1 MPVYSLATSMWPNGV
16 PFDRVIA
23 EVAGAGFTQCELFAS
38 KDLADDRTAGE
49 RRGILNQHGVW
60 ARTVHP
66 QIDRVDLAALDD
78 DVRTQSVA
86 TVASCFEPF
95 AELGGFASILHPSGA
110 VLHPSGGDMRAEDQE
125 LRIGAFRRSLDT
137 LTARAE
143 QLGIRLACENLQ
155 HKGQPRPL
163 CRMEDL
169 RRVVDDYPSTVGICL
184 DTGHANNNGLDPADE
199 ARIAGERLIAL
210 HMQDTDALED
220 RHWPP
225 GLGNIDW
232 RRFGAALTEIGF
244 NGAWT
249 FEVGTG
255 ASGPAATAALVRR
268 IADAWA
274 EGRAPSDLPHTET
287 AAGFNA
293 L

>member
-1 MPVYSLATSMWPNGV
+1 MPVFSLATALWPNGV
-16 PFDRVIA
+16 PFDQVIA
-23 EVAGAGFTQCELFAS
+23 EVAAAGFTQCELFDT
-38 KDLADDRTAGE
+38 KDMADDRTAGE
-49 RRGILNQHGVW
+49 RRRILNRQGVW
-60 ARTVHP
+60 VRTIHSDLGVN
-66 QIDRVDLAALDD
+66 LAALDD
-78 DVRTQSVA
+78 DERSRAVTS
-86 TVASCFEPF
+86 VASCFEPF
-95 AELGGFASILHPSGA
+95 AELGGFAVIVHPTGRDSNVDAELH
-110 VLHPSGGDMRAEDQE
+110 
-125 LRIGAFRRSLDT
+125 IGAFRRSLDT

-143 QLGIRLACENLQ
+143 ELGIRLACENLQ
-155 HKGQPRPL
+155 HKGQSRPL

-210 HMQDTDALED
+210 HLQDTDAVED

-225 GLGNIDW
+225 GMGNINW
-232 RRFGAALTEIGF
+232 RRVSAALIEIGF
-244 NGAWT
+244 DGAWT

-255 ASGPAATAALVRR
+255 ASGPAATAALIRR

-274 EGRAPSDLPHTET
+274 EGRPPSDLPQTET
-287 AAGFNA
+287 AAGFHA

>member
-1 MPVYSLATSMWPNGV
+1 MPVFSLATALWPNGV
-16 PFDRVIA
+16 PFDKVIA
-23 EVAGAGFTQCELFAS
+23 EVAAAGFTQCELFDT

-49 RRGILNQHGVW
+49 RRRILNQHGVW
-60 ARTVHP
+60 ARTIHS
-66 QIDRVDLAALDD
+66 DLGVDLAAIED
-78 DVRTQSVA
+78 DVRAQAVASVE
-86 TVASCFEPF
+86 SCFEPF
-95 AELGGFASILHPSGA
+95 AELGGFAAIVHPSR
-110 VLHPSGGDMRAEDQE
+110 GDGPAEDLE

-137 LTARAE
+137 LTDRAA

-169 RRVVDDYPSTVGICL
+169 RHVIDDYPTTVGICL

-210 HMQDTDALED
+210 HLQDTDAVED

-225 GLGNIDW
+225 GLGNINW
-232 RRFGAALTEIGF
+232 RRVAAALTEIGF
-244 NGAWT
+244 DGAWT
-249 FEVGTG
+249 FELGTG
-255 ASGPAATAALVRR
+255 ASGPAATAALARR
-268 IADAWA
+268 IGDAWA
-274 EGRAPSDLPHTET
+274 DGRPPSDLPQTET
-287 AAGFNA
+287 AAGFDS